1 MRPAE
6 RPRFFYGWVI
16 VGVVFLSNVVANS
29 GGQFTFGLFVLPMA
43 ADLGVSRATIGW
55 LPMARLVATAAS
67 SIPLGRIADRY
78 GSRVLLPVAA
88 VVMASA
94 MYGVSRAPGFM
105 MVLAL
110 FAVLGLADF
119 SAPGNVITGV
129 PITKWFVR
137 MRGRATAVI
146 TVGFAVGGASF
157 ALLQQALIDSVGWRT
172 AMAVSAFIVA
182 AVIIPVPL
190 LFMRRQPE
198 DMGLLPDGVTV
209 HYRDEQPEP
218 AVQEEQWTLAEAI
231 RTVTLW
237 KIALAY
243 LLSNFAVAGFLVHRA
258 GFWEENGIPSGLIGA
273 GFAVDSAGFALS
285 ALTGG
290 LLVERVPARLL
301 GATAAAI
308 QGLAIAL
315 AIVWVSEPA
324 VIIAPF
330 LFGIGGGTLVVMQT
344 VIWADYYGRRF
355 QGSIRG
361 LVVPIMLVGF
371 GLGPPSIGLLYDA
384 AGGSYL
390 GGFWFAAALMVPVT
404 ALLLSAKPPR
414 RVRAGV
420 AERAG

>member
-1 MRPAE
+1 MRATK
-6 RPRFFYGWVI
+6 PRFFYGWVI
-16 VGVVFLSNVVANS
+16 VGVVFLSNIVANG

-43 ADLGVSRATIGW
+43 ADLGVSRGTIGW
-55 LPMARLVATAAS
+55 LPMARLVATAVS
-67 SIPLGRIADRY
+67 SVPLGRAADRF
-78 GSRVLLPVAA
+78 GARVLLPVAA
-88 VVMASA
+88 VIMALA
-94 MYGVSRAPGFM
+94 LFAITRANAFVV
-105 MVLAL
+105 VLAL

-119 SAPGNVITGV
+119 SAPGNVITAV

-137 MRGRATAVI
+137 KRGRAIAII
-146 TVGFAVGGASF
+146 TMGFAVGGGSF
-157 ALLQQALIDSVGWRT
+157 ALLQQALIASVGWRT
-172 AMAVSAFIVA
+172 ALAISALIIAVVLVPI
-182 AVIIPVPL
+182 PL
-190 LFMRRQPE
+190 LLMRRQPE
-198 DMGLLPDGVTV
+198 DMGLLPDGARVR
-209 HYRDEQPEP
+209 HRDESPEP
-218 AVQEEQWTLAEAI
+218 VAQEEQWTLAEAV
-231 RTVTLW
+231 RTPTLW

-258 GFWEENGIPSGLIGA
+258 GFWEEGGIPSGLIGA
-273 GFAVDSAGFALS
+273 GFAVDSVGFALG
-285 ALTGG
+285 ALAGG
-290 LLVERVPARLL
+290 LLAERVPARLL
-301 GATAAAI
+301 GAGAATI

-315 AIVWVSEPA
+315 AIVWVSQPA

-330 LFGIGGGTLVVMQT
+330 LFGIGGGTLVVVQT

-361 LVVPIMLVGF
+361 LVVPVMLVGF

-404 ALLLSAKPPR
+404 ALLLSAKPPL